1 VTATGTSLPLVMP
14 EKRRSGGSSRAS
26 SPKEETMSPAR
37 APRPS
42 KEDLAA
48 LDELLNSK
56 SLEGPLTPLE
66 KPGSHS
72 ASPAV
77 PRSRGGRRTRDSR
90 LPALMGVAALVL
102 LLAAGGWY
110 YFNRMG
116 GGRGHV
122 AAATP
127 VPVSASPAAT
137 SVGASPAA
145 SPPAAAASTPAPP
158 AASPSTRAAAVSAAP
173 VSTLPPP
180 VRPPATTPTTPAA
193 ATRPTPAPPAPR
205 AASGDARGLLRAGS
219 YPEAARAFA
228 GSTKA
233 AARGSAVIQLLVA
246 CSTDTLQKAV
256 ENASAPELFI
266 LPVNLKGRDCYRL
279 CWGLYPSEARASS
292 ALRGVPEYFRS
303 GGATPKV
310 VAASDVVP

>member
-1 VTATGTSLPLVMP
+1 
-14 EKRRSGGSSRAS
+14 
-26 SPKEETMSPAR
+26 MSAPR

-66 KPGSHS
+66 KPGSQAAIPS
-72 ASPAV
+72 V
-77 PRSRGGRRTRDSR
+77 PRSRGGRRSRDSR
-90 LPALMGVAALVL
+90 LPTLLGVGAFVL

-110 YFNRMG
+110 YFTKMAG
-116 GGRGHV
+116 GHGHV

-127 VPVSASPAAT
+127 VPIGPSPAAPTTMAAASPAA
-137 SVGASPAA
+137 AA
-145 SPPAAAASTPAPP
+145 PSARAAAAS
-158 AASPSTRAAAVSAAP
+158 VAP

-180 VRPPATTPTTPAA
+180 SRPSATTPTTVPAA
-193 ATRPTPAPPAPR
+193 ATRPTPAAH
-205 AASGDARGLLRAGS
+205 AAAGDPRGLLRAGS
-219 YPEAARAFA
+219 YAEAARGFA
-228 GSTKA
+228 GTTRA
-233 AARGSAVIQLLVA
+233 AAKGSAVIQLLVA
-246 CSTDTLQKAV
+246 CSTETVQKAV

-266 LPVNLKGRDCYRL
+266 LPVSLKGRECYRL

-292 ALRGVPEYFRS
+292 ALRTVPGYFRT